1 MLATVY
7 CFPDALSTL
16 GDVPPRGLLCTTQ
29 QASRQR
35 LGSCQRGY
43 GGERG
48 EAEIIEGSRSF
59 TCSSRAAKSQ
69 EAQVFISH

>member
-16 GDVPPRGLLCTTQ
+16 GDVPPRGLLCV
-29 QASRQR
+29 R
-35 LGSCQRGY
+35 LGSCQRGE